1 MKLYKKQIKEIFNRT
16 KSVSCPA
23 FSSERIIFNSKG
35 INHLIYKGDRSRRE
49 MSRIKINIRLLP
61 RAIKLLSR
69 ATFYQEETSYEK
81 ESKTYR
87 FWTFE
92 AVVAKRRIKVIVR
105 EVGNGKKHFWSVIPA
120 WRKDRF
126 GILNAK
132 KRNLQDE

>member
-105 EVGNGKKHFWSVIPA
+105 EVGNGKKHFWSV
-120 WRKDRF
+120 
-126 GILNAK
+126 
-132 KRNLQDE
+132 